1 MKIYRTKK
9 QQKIIL
15 ETYDKLLNEWGCP
28 FLEKDIATSYGTT
41 HIIEAGKD
49 GAPPLVLFHGVGDDS
64 ALMWIYNA
72 AFLAEH
78 FKLYAVDTLGGP
90 GKSVPNGNYNADFDD
105 TLWIDEILNGL
116 KLEQAFFAGV
126 SHGAYRVQDYTLRRP
141 EKVIKAISISGT
153 VPAPPDENAGT
164 NDSGGRSVHLKTMM
178 KIFLPEA
185 LFPTDRNVSKLIKK
199 LCGKN
204 YTVFTQ
210 NKTIMEHYKAL
221 LLGFNNMAMKY
232 HQIGTFTRQEADALR
247 EKVVYL
253 VGEEDPFEKLGGKA
267 ALLGN
272 RMNATFYKDAG
283 HGLNHELS
291 SEINKKILEIFQ
303 S

>member
-15 ETYDKLLNEWGCP
+15 ETYDKLLNEWVCP

-116 KLEQAFFAGV
+116 KLDRAFFAGV
-126 SHGAYRVQDYTLRRP
+126 SHGAYRVQD
-141 EKVIKAISISGT
+141 
-153 VPAPPDENAGT
+153 
-164 NDSGGRSVHLKTMM
+164 
-178 KIFLPEA
+178 
-185 LFPTDRNVSKLIKK
+185 
-199 LCGKN
+199 
-204 YTVFTQ
+204 
-210 NKTIMEHYKAL
+210 
-221 LLGFNNMAMKY
+221 
-232 HQIGTFTRQEADALR
+232 
-247 EKVVYL
+247 
-253 VGEEDPFEKLGGKA
+253 
-267 ALLGN
+267 
-272 RMNATFYKDAG
+272 
-283 HGLNHELS
+283 
-291 SEINKKILEIFQ
+291 
-303 S
+303 